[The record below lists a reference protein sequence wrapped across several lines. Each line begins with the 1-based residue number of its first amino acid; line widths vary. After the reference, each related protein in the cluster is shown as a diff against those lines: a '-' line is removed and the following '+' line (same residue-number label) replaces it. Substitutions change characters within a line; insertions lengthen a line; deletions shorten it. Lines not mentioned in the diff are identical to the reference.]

1 MGKTKK
7 ISESQ
12 RLHKLHDLMV
22 LDSLPEPLFDEIT
35 QFASQICGVPI
46 ALISLV
52 DENRQWFKANV
63 GLAGASETPRDIS
76 FCTHAIQNDVLMEI
90 PNATK
95 DKRFKDNP
103 LVTGD
108 PNIRFYA
115 GMPIKMA
122 DGSNIGT
129 LCVIDRKPHALNN
142 EQKAMLTRLANV
154 TAKALAFRA
163 DTISEIDQHS
173 TRLNSVIDNSADAII
188 TKTLDGIV
196 TTWNHSAERIFGYAA
211 TDIIGTPITRL
222 FPEDRLYEEDDFI
235 SKIKNNKRI
244 EHYETK
250 RITKS
255 GKVIDISVSL
265 SPIKD
270 LHGKTYAVSK
280 IARDITHIK
289 ALQDAIA
296 DEHRRLTVTLDSIG
310 DGVITTDAT
319 GKVEYLNPIAEALT
333 KWQTSEAKG
342 KSLTEVFNIINE
354 QTRSPA
360 TNPVERCI
368 KENRIVSLEAG
379 TILVDKLGNEYAIE
393 DSAAPIRNNGKEV
406 SGVVLVFHDATLQ
419 REMAREIDYRA
430 THDHLTGLINRAEFE
445 KHITALLKKKQGEH
459 VAHALMFIDLD
470 QFKIINDTSGHAA
483 GDALLTQIS
492 KVMGSCIRTTDI
504 FARIGGDEFAIILP
518 KCSLE
523 KALAIG
529 NMLCKAVGEYRL
541 NFEGQ
546 KFSVSTSIGL
556 VMIDHTWQSMSD
568 LLKAAD
574 NACYAAKSDGRNRVH
589 LHHQADS
596 AISAR
601 LNEALWAR
609 RVEVALEENQFNL
622 YFQRIQPLAPNE
634 PSHAEVLIRI
644 IDDDN
649 QLINPGQF
657 IPAAERF
664 NMMPKIDLWVIKET
678 MGWIKQH
685 KHALNHIDSISI
697 NLSGQSLNDTE
708 FHQAIYQ
715 LIGSEA
721 IDASKLCFEI
731 TETAA
736 ITNVIHAT
744 AFINDMKQAF
754 NVKFSLDDFG
764 SGASSFGY
772 LKNLPVDYLKI
783 DGQFIKDLAD
793 DEISQATVKCIVEV
807 AKVTNKKTIAEWV
820 DNIAVQALLKS
831 MGVDYVQGFSIHKP
845 APLSA
850 LLDMESTQHN

>member
-1 MGKTKK
+1 
-7 ISESQ
+7 
-12 RLHKLHDLMV
+12 MV

-35 QFASQICGVPI
+35 QFASEICGVPI

-52 DENRQWFKANV
+52 DANRQWFKANV
-63 GLAGASETPRDIS
+63 GLAGANETPRNIS
-76 FCTHAIQNDVLMEI
+76 FCTHAIQEDVLMEV
-90 PNATK
+90 PDANK
-95 DKRFKDNP
+95 DERFKDNP

-115 GMPIKMA
+115 GMPIKMP
-122 DGSNIGT
+122 DGSSIGT
-129 LCVIDRKPHALNN
+129 LCVIDRKPKRLNN
-142 EQKAMLTRLANV
+142 DQKIMLTRLANV
-154 TAKALAFRA
+154 TAKALTFRA
-163 DTISEIDQHS
+163 DAISEIDQHS
-173 TRLNSVIDNSADAII
+173 AKLNSVIENSADAII
-188 TKTLDGIV
+188 TESLDGIV
-196 TTWNHSAERIFGYAA
+196 TTWNDAAERIFGYAA

-222 FPEDRLYEEDDFI
+222 VPKDRLYEVNVFIEKILDD
-235 SKIKNNKRI
+235 KRI
-244 EHYETK
+244 ANYETK

-255 GKVIDISVSL
+255 GNVIDISLSL
-265 SPIKD
+265 SAIKD
-270 LHGKTYAVSK
+270 INGKIYAVSK
-280 IARDITHIK
+280 IVRDITHIK
-289 ALQDAIA
+289 TLQDAIKN
-296 DEHRRLTVTLDSIG
+296 EHRRLKVTLDSIG

-319 GKVEYLNPIAEALT
+319 GKIEYLNPVAEALT

-342 KSLTEVFNIINE
+342 KLLTEVFHIINE
-354 QTRSPA
+354 HTRAPT

-368 KENRIVSLEAG
+368 KENRIVNLEAG

-406 SGVVLVFHDATLQ
+406 SGVVLVFHDATLKRQ
-419 REMAREIDYRA
+419 MTSEINYRA

-445 KHITALLKKKQGEH
+445 NHMTALLKKKHGDNDT
-459 VAHALMFIDLD
+459 HALMFIDLD

-483 GDALLTQIS
+483 GDELLTQIS
-492 KVMGSCIRTTDI
+492 KVMNSCIRTTDI
-504 FARIGGDEFAIILP
+504 FARIGGDEFAVILP
-518 KCSLE
+518 KCNVK
-523 KALAIG
+523 KALSIG
-529 NMLCKAVGEYRL
+529 NKLCKTVGEYRL

-546 KFSVSTSIGL
+546 KFSVSASIGL
-556 VMIDHTWQSMSD
+556 VVMDHTWESMSD
-568 LLKAAD
+568 ILKAAD

-589 LHHQADS
+589 LHHPADN
-596 AISAR
+596 AISTR

-609 RVEVALEENQFNL
+609 RVEVALDENQFEL
-622 YFQRIQPLAPNE
+622 FFQLIQPLVPNAL
-634 PSHAEVLIRI
+634 PHAEILIRI
-644 IDDDN
+644 IDNDN
-649 QLINPGQF
+649 QLINPGLF

-664 NMMPKIDLWVIKET
+664 NMMPKVDLWVIKKT

-685 KHALNHIDSISI
+685 EQALNNINSISI

-721 IDASKLCFEI
+721 IDAAKLCFEI
-731 TETAA
+731 TETAT
-736 ITNVIHAT
+736 ITNVNHAT
-744 AFINDMKQAF
+744 AFINEMKEAF

-793 DEISQATVKCIVEV
+793 NEISQATVKCIVEV

-820 DNIAVQALLKS
+820 DNTKVQSLLKS

-845 APLSA
+845 APLPE
-850 LLDMESTQHN
+850 LLQTKATQPSY